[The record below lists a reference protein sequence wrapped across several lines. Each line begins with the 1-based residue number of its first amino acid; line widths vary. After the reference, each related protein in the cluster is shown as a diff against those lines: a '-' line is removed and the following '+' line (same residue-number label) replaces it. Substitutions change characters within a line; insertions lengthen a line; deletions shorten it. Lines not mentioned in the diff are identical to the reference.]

1 MPQAAKRRSR
11 ESILFYATYT
21 DRKCWLRC
29 PVRQYSFEPQGD
41 RRRRYFR
48 LRRGVVT
55 YDETRYNR
63 GRLVSHGSE
72 GGKARRSG
80 VDDFDCRTRRRRDG
94 RSRILVCG
102 EFVHGEAKP
111 MGNFLLWNR
120 SSPRESSESIVL
132 SLERLRFRRASSGE
146 LKSSSSS
153 FARERSRLSTGCMF

>member
-80 VDDFDCRTRRRRDG
+80 VDDFDCRTRRRREMG
-94 RSRILVCG
+94 GVGFSSVGSLCMVRQNPWEISCFGIAPHLEKVASRSCCHSKG
-102 EFVHGEAKP
+102 
-111 MGNFLLWNR
+111 
-120 SSPRESSESIVL
+120 
-132 SLERLRFRRASSGE
+132 
-146 LKSSSSS
+146 
-153 FARERSRLSTGCMF
+153 